1 MAVAG
6 FLHYTKSTKQALQ
19 DLRNSSSKLRPTL
32 RSLPIWHRSRTLSCA
47 EQMTSAVEAFETWSF
62 LAMIRLVQGCR
73 GGIPFSFC
81 GESACLI
88 FTGWVNHGESP
99 RPCEYRCE
107 YEYKQ
112 FPGKPAA
119 EVSYKNNLTYRSV
132 PSHMPCGPPFFPARN
147 DGVTQATH
155 NGVALALCMQW
166 LLLLLFVGGSQ
177 QRTEVQEHSRCV
189 TDSPHPFVPHSAKSP
204 AR

>member
-132 PSHMPCGPPFFPARN
+132 PSHMPCGPPFFPARS
-147 DGVTQATH
+147 GTVHAVASSFAFHRWFTATH
-155 NGVALALCMQW
+155 RSPRAQPLRHRLTTS
-166 LLLLLFVGGSQ
+166 FFPH
-177 QRTEVQEHSRCV
+177 RTPNLRAQPVIHAQPES
-189 TDSPHPFVPHSAKSP
+189 
-204 AR
+204 